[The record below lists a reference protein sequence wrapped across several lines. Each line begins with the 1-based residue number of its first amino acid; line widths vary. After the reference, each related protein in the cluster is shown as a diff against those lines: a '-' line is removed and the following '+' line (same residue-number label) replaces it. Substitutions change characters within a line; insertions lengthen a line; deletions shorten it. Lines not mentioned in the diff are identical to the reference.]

1 MNGKTFGYFKDV
13 LENASSSNTLV
24 ICDTKSSF
32 INNNNL
38 KGGEP
43 QQNLNLVLKEMK
55 EEAKKQY
62 IFLTCFLNSNRF
74 LFIE

>member
-1 MNGKTFGYFKDV
+1 MFINMNSKTFGYFKDV

-38 KGGEP
+38 KGRGTPAE
-43 QQNLNLVLKEMK
+43 LKFGFKGDEG
-55 EEAKKQY
+55 
-62 IFLTCFLNSNRF
+62 RG
-74 LFIE
+74 